1 MEKVTVIDSEKYQQ
15 YEQQIQQVFA
25 EIEYLRKHQQAAPKV
40 IYTNKDMLE
49 LLGVNV
55 KTLFFGLFASRGQV
69 LLHPRRH
76 SSVSDENP

>member
-15 YEQQIQQVFA
+15 YEQQIQQVIA
-25 EIEYLRKHQQAAPKV
+25 DIDYLRKHQQAAPKV

-55 KTLFFGLFASRGQV
+55 
-69 LLHPRRH
+69 
-76 SSVSDENP
+76 